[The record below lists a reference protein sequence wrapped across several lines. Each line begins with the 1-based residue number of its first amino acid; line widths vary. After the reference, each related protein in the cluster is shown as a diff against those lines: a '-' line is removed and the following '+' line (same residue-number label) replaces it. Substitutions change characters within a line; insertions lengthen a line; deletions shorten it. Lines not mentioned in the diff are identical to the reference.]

1 MILIILYHLDKPQI
15 ITNRPIA
22 LVSVYSEACGV
33 CVPVRVW
40 WWYIEYSLM
49 CTVACNEH
57 FCLALGI
64 KQEENM

>member
-33 CVPVRVW
+33 CVPVCV
-40 WWYIEYSLM
+40 
-49 CTVACNEH
+49 CGG
-57 FCLALGI
+57 GI
-64 KQEENM
+64 LNTPSCAQLPAMSISV